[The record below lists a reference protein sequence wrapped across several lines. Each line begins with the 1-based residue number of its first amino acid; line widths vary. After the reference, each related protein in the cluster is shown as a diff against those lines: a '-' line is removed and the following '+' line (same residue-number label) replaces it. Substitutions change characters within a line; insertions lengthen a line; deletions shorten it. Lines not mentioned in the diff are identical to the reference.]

1 MYRINVSIVNFWNN
15 FETWAII
22 IVIVQERNVKFLDEC
37 YMKIINFYSIFS
49 LYILLLNKWV
59 YKMYIHF

>member
-49 LYILLLNKWV
+49 
-59 YKMYIHF
+59 